1 MNNYLEFLTLMKERS
16 ANYRIK
22 NSLPLI
28 IALFSFSVM
37 IISSYSYS
45 NYKMDVWEKDVK
57 TRLYEIMMTKV
68 SKLEIALYS
77 RIHYTKSV
85 AAYVSLRPEIT
96 KAEFHNL
103 AAELINNDSVIST
116 MALSKDCIISA
127 IYPVDGHEAAIGLDL
142 LAHPARREIV
152 EKTIETH
159 KTFVAG
165 PVELVEGG
173 MAFISYTPIFDKS
186 TGEENKFWG
195 VTDIVIKR
203 DMLITEATLNESE
216 LGFLF
221 AIRGFNGLGEN
232 GDVWW
237 GNNKV
242 FDKDPLKTTINLP
255 DGEWI
260 LAAVPENGWSS
271 YIKQDRVLFN
281 LLVSS
286 SLIISFLIWLISR
299 AVSRIKRS
307 EQELNAIFHSM
318 NSLIFEFDKDGRYV
332 KIPPISEGLL
342 AQPIASMLNKTLFDV
357 LPEEVATQ
365 CHDGILECLK
375 RKELV
380 EFEYALPI
388 HGKLKWFA
396 ARVSWK
402 SEESVIL
409 HAFDIT
415 EQKIAREELIKT
427 GFRLKELNATK
438 DKFFSIIAHDLKS
451 PFNIILGYSDL
462 LKSSFDDLNDENKLK
477 YVNEIDKSSK
487 SAYNLLENL
496 LLWARSQSDKVK
508 MNIEDLNLHEL
519 VLSSTLA
526 YLPGANKKNID
537 FQNLVSDHLTIRA
550 DKNAI
555 STVIANFF
563 SNAVKFTRP
572 NGKIV
577 INAELIEDQ
586 IQVCVCDNGIGI
598 PADKIPKLFRI
609 EESVST
615 YGTNREKGTG
625 LGLLL
630 CKEFIEKHKG
640 IIRIESVSEED
651 NTDQESGSRFSFTIP
666 K

>member
-1 MNNYLEFLTLMKERS
+1 MKEKS
-16 ANYRIK
+16 IKYRFK
-22 NSLPLI
+22 NSLPLV
-28 IALFSFSVM
+28 IALFSFSVL
-37 IISSYSYS
+37 ILSSYSYS

-96 KAEFHNL
+96 NAEFHNL
-103 AAELINNDSVIST
+103 AAELINKDSVIST

-127 IYPVDGHEAAIGLDL
+127 IYPFDGHEAAIGLDL

-242 FDKDPLKTTINLP
+242 FDKNPLKINIKLP

-281 LLVSS
+281 LLVGS

-318 NSLIFEFDKDGRYV
+318 NSLIFEFDQDGRYV
-332 KIPPISEGLL
+332 KIPPISSGLL
-342 AQPIASMLNKTLFDV
+342 ALPKEEMINKTLFDV
-357 LPEEVATQ
+357 LPESEAQ
-365 CHDGILECLK
+365 RCHDAILECLN
-375 RKELV
+375 RKKLV
-380 EFEYALPI
+380 QFEYELTI
-388 HGKLKWFA
+388 NGESKWFA

-402 SEESVIL
+402 SEESVIF

-415 EQKIAREELIKT
+415 EQKKAREEIIQT
-427 GFRLKELNATK
+427 GHRLKELNATK

-451 PFNIILGYSDL
+451 PFNIILGYSDI
-462 LKSSFDDLNDENKLK
+462 LKSGYADISDEHKLK
-477 YVNEIDKSSK
+477 YISEIDKSSK

-496 LLWARSQSDKVK
+496 LLWARSQSNK
-508 MNIEDLNLHEL
+508 IELNKEELNLHDL
-519 VLSSTLA
+519 VLSSTMA
-526 YLPGANKKNID
+526 YLPGCSKKNID
-537 FQNLVSDHLTIRA
+537 FENLVPDYLSILA

-555 STVIANFF
+555 STVIANLF

-572 NGKIV
+572 NGKII
-577 INAELIEDQ
+577 INAERIKDQ
-586 IQVCVCDNGIGI
+586 IQVCVCDNGVGI
-598 PADKIPKLFRI
+598 PADKIPKLFKI

-615 YGTNREKGTG
+615 YGTNKEKGTG

-640 IIRIESVSEED
+640 SIRIESVSEED
-651 NTDQESGSRFSFTIP
+651 NANQESGSRFYFSIP
-666 K
+666 V